1 VVDGPQ
7 ALDRLRLAHDNARPY
22 TLAILAYQMPGMDG
36 IALARRI
43 KADPVLAPVRLIL
56 LTSFGYRGHS
66 GEAQRAG
73 FEAYLLKPIR
83 QSLLYDCLVTV
94 MGIAPAP
101 SPARLITR
109 HILTEEQAQWR
120 ARILVAEDN
129 VVNQKVAV
137 RMLEKLGCRVD
148 VVANG
153 LEAVEASGRI
163 AYDCILMDCQMPEM
177 DGYKATAVIRQRD
190 AHTGGRT
197 PIIAMTA
204 NALQGDRER
213 CLEAGMDDYVSKPVQ
228 SKELVVTLRKWIQP
242 LEGTF
247 AHAVPTVSEP
257 TVLLEPV
264 GQVQPPALDAE
275 AFAALK
281 ELYNNADPGSLPSLV
296 EAFIQDTAVHLD
308 TLRQAVAADDA
319 AALERTG
326 HTLESSSA
334 NVGTLGMAALCRELQ
349 ILGRAGSTAAAPAVV
364 AQLLGEFDRVCQ
376 TLAQECRK
384 MCEAS
389 PTPHH

>member
-1 VVDGPQ
+1 VADGPQ
-7 ALDRLRLAHDNARPY
+7 ALDRLRMAHRNARPY
-22 TLAILAYQMPGMDG
+22 ALAILDYQMPEMDG
-36 IALARRI
+36 IALARAI
-43 KADPVLAPVRLIL
+43 KADPVLAPLRLIL

-94 MGIAPAP
+94 LGIAPAP

-109 HILTEEQAQWR
+109 HILTGEEAQLR
-120 ARILVAEDN
+120 ARVLVAEDN
-129 VVNQKVAV
+129 VVNQKVAA

-197 PIIAMTA
+197 LIIAMTA

-228 SKELVVTLRKWIQP
+228 SQELAMMLRKWIQP
-242 LEGTF
+242 LEG
-247 AHAVPTVSEP
+247 ACAQVVPTVSEP

-264 GQVQPPALDAE
+264 GQVQPSTLDAE

-281 ELYNNADPGSLPSLV
+281 EL
-296 EAFIQDTAVHLD
+296 
-308 TLRQAVAADDA
+308 
-319 AALERTG
+319 
-326 HTLESSSA
+326 
-334 NVGTLGMAALCRELQ
+334 
-349 ILGRAGSTAAAPAVV
+349 
-364 AQLLGEFDRVCQ
+364 
-376 TLAQECRK
+376 
-384 MCEAS
+384 
-389 PTPHH
+389 